1 MLFGFYRR
9 RKTMIKRMFF
19 LTTIISIMLCGSVF
33 AQKDLKNPQGGV
45 SAPPYPFPVIAFK
58 GAESYAVGGQKW
70 MRYKIRVTNYK
81 GYPEYMWLANPELPP
96 CGANKNS
103 SRTWVDIYAA
113 QSNNPNI
120 PGSKIFGF
128 CTLKSSQDLDDLW
141 FSVKA
146 GQQPPPYVYI
156 VIKERKVG
164 ANYKS
169 NLINLQA
176 GKEANKKAP
185 DGND

>member
-1 MLFGFYRR
+1 MIRR
-9 RKTMIKRMFF
+9 IIF
-19 LTTIISIMLCGSVF
+19 LTMMISIMLCGSVF
-33 AQKDLKNPQGGV
+33 AQKDLKNPHGGV
-45 SAPPYPFPVIAFK
+45 AAPPYPFPIIAFK
-58 GAESYAVGGQKW
+58 GTESYAVGGQKW
-70 MRYKIRVTNYK
+70 IRYKIRVTNYK

-96 CGANKNS
+96 CGTNSNS

-113 QSNNPNI
+113 QSANPNI
-120 PGSKIFGF
+120 AGNKIYGF
-128 CTLKSSQDLDDLW
+128 CTLKSSQELNDLW

-146 GQQPPPYVYI
+146 GQPPPLYIYI

-176 GKEANKKAP
+176 GKESNKKAP